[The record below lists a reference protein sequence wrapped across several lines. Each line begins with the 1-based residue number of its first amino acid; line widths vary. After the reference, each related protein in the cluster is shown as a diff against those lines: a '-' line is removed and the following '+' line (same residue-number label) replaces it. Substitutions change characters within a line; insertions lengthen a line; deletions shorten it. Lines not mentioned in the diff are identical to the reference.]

1 MPNTNSSH
9 IDLQAIAKEVVRQH
23 GFNPDFP
30 PAVQQQLMELRA
42 HPPAIAP
49 GGSVRD
55 LRSQLWSSIDNDTS
69 RDLDQI
75 EVAERLP
82 NGDVKVLIGISDVDA
97 FVPKQSA
104 IDQHAA
110 REATTVYTGIRNF
123 AMLPEELSTGK
134 TSLLENQDRL
144 SVVVEFVVD
153 GDGHVASSDV
163 YRALV
168 RNQAQLQYNSVG
180 TWLENTAAAPP
191 KVAASADLQ
200 AQLRLQD
207 EVAQKLRTRRYE
219 NGALDL
225 QTDELH
231 PLVLDTEVIDVV
243 NEQRNHATELI
254 EDFMIAAN
262 GVVARMLEK
271 VSSLRRIVKTP
282 ERWDRIVQL
291 AAEHGGNLP
300 RDPDSKALNDFL
312 IKRKAADPDHF
323 ADVSLAVIKLIE
335 I

>member
-1 MPNTNSSH
+1 MPNTSSAH
-9 IDLQAIAKEVVRQH
+9 IDLQAIAKEVVLQH
-23 GFNPDFP
+23 GFNPNFS
-30 PAVQQQLMELRA
+30 PAVQQQLADLRA
-42 HPPAIAP
+42 NPPAIAP

-55 LRSQLWSSIDNDTS
+55 LRGQLWSSIDNDTS

-82 NGDVKVLIGISDVDA
+82 NGDVKVLIGVADLDA
-97 FVPKQSA
+97 FVPKLSA

-110 REATTVYTGIRNF
+110 RETTTVYAGVRNF
-123 AMLPEELSTGK
+123 PMLPEELSTGK

-144 SVVVEFVVD
+144 SVVVEFVVGAD
-153 GDGHVASSDV
+153 GRVTSSDV
-163 YRALV
+163 YRAVV

-180 TWLENTAAAPP
+180 AWLENKAAAPP

-243 NEQRNHATELI
+243 NAAEKPRHRADRRLHDRGQRSGG
-254 EDFMIAAN
+254 AN
-262 GVVARMLEK
+262 AGESFVVAPHREGSRS
-271 VSSLRRIVKTP
+271 VGIASCNWRQAT
-282 ERWDRIVQL
+282 
-291 AAEHGGNLP
+291 A
-300 RDPDSKALNDFL
+300 
-312 IKRKAADPDHF
+312 
-323 ADVSLAVIKLIE
+323 
-335 I
+335 

>member
-1 MPNTNSSH
+1 MPNASSSH
-9 IDLQAIAKEVVRQH
+9 IDLQAVAKDVVQQH
-23 GFNPDFP
+23 GFNPDFA
-30 PAVQQQLMELRA
+30 PAVQQQLEQLRA
-42 HPPAIAP
+42 HPPAIVA

-82 NGDVKVLIGISDVDA
+82 NGDVRVLVGIADLDA

-110 REATTVYTGIRNF
+110 RETTSVYAGIRTF
-123 AMLPEELSTGK
+123 PMLPEELSTGK

-144 SVVVEFVVD
+144 SVVIEFVVE

-180 TWLENTAAAPP
+180 AWLEGTAAAPP

-200 AQLRLQD
+200 AQLRL
-207 EVAQKLRTRRYE
+207 
-219 NGALDL
+219 
-225 QTDELH
+225 
-231 PLVLDTEVIDVV
+231 
-243 NEQRNHATELI
+243 
-254 EDFMIAAN
+254 
-262 GVVARMLEK
+262 
-271 VSSLRRIVKTP
+271 
-282 ERWDRIVQL
+282 
-291 AAEHGGNLP
+291 
-300 RDPDSKALNDFL
+300 
-312 IKRKAADPDHF
+312 
-323 ADVSLAVIKLIE
+323 
-335 I
+335 